1 MRILAAGIVVEAARH
16 SVCLLPERQARKKSF
31 LAVEPRC
38 KRNCGTTTVA
48 PVDVYLNNKSTNT
61 PPDAVALPFDGYFEM
76 GCYSDNTPAAR
87 IEYAPKEQKV
97 SPKQCFNFCRDKP
110 QARFF
115 GLTLGRECYC
125 TPYPTLGGGNGGCT
139 RQCEGDAN
147 FMCGG
152 DSMSTVYEMHRC
164 GDVTEVAQKD
174 KTEAEAVI
182 EKADF
187 FTGRCE
193 AVVQSLTAAAEG
205 IDVSDVRKRVFGL
218 AATLEELRKDTVNK
232 RNDADAKLAPLAS
245 ALAAF
250 DEGAATA
257 EMMRAVEEAQA
268 DLLGFVALLEDS
280 YDNLEAYW
288 NEHSLDNSMAF
299 RSIDSKALGSSEE
312 LSKALPSEI
321 NFLPS
326 KVASELDGEQN
337 HADFTYLV
345 VGKQHLASLFQVY
358 NPASPIEGRPTGNSA
373 TSLSVQDWEK
383 WTVKECHQM
392 CVMTPGCVGGNVI
405 GASTQAMWASTCN
418 LKGSVERVEMSK
430 SKPASTMMKGFIFSS
445 YYSLR
450 SDKIEFNTANVLIQ

>member
-1 MRILAAGIVVEAARH
+1 MRVLVAGIVAEAARH
-16 SVCLLPERQARKKSF
+16 SVCLLPEKVGHKKSF
-31 LAVEPRC
+31 LAGGPPPGGPPPLSEPPC
-38 KRNCGTTTVA
+38 KRNCGGSTTPTPA
-48 PVDVYLNNKSTNT
+48 LVDDHLKNQADATD
-61 PPDAVALPFDGYFEM
+61 PAAVALPFDGYFEM
-76 GCYSDNTPAAR
+76 GCYSDNTPQVR
-87 IEYAPKEQKV
+87 VEFAPRSLKV
-97 SPKQCFNFCRDKP
+97 SPKECFNFCRDKP

-152 DSMSTVYEMHRC
+152 DSMSTVFEMHRC

-182 EKADF
+182 AKADF

-232 RNDADAKLAPLAS
+232 RNDANDKLAPLTS

-250 DEGAATA
+250 DESAATA
-257 EMMRAVEEAQA
+257 DMMRAVEEAQA

-288 NEHSLDNSMAF
+288 NDHSLDNSMAF
-299 RSIDSKALGSSEE
+299 RSIDSKALGSGDE
-312 LSKALPSEI
+312 LSKPLPSEI
-321 NFLPS
+321 NFLSS
-326 KVASELDGEQN
+326 KVAKELDGEQN

-358 NPASPIEGRPTGNSA
+358 NPTNPIEGRPTGL
-373 TSLSVQDWEK
+373 TVPDWEK

-445 YYSLR
+445 Y
-450 SDKIEFNTANVLIQ
+450 